1 VRKILLLGII
11 IFIVTGFVYIRSLNN
26 QMPSFNSPQSSK
38 PTQVVPADSFAT
50 TVIAEN
56 LDTPWGIAFL
66 PDGSIL
72 ITERPGRIRLID
84 VSGVLKPTPV
94 VTLKEAKEIGEGGLL
109 GITLHPNF
117 SSNKYVYLYYT
128 YAANDDQTL
137 NRVVRMTFQDQ
148 RMENEQVIV
157 DKIPGAF
164 NHNGGRIKFGPDG
177 FLYVTTGD
185 AEEPSQAQDLNSL
198 AGKILR
204 VTDEGKPA
212 LGNPFKTKI
221 YSYGHRNP
229 QGLVWDKRNRLWAT
243 EHGRSGT
250 KSGLDELN
258 LVESGKNYGW
268 PTIQGDEQKLGM
280 EASRLNSGSDTWA
293 PAGAAFVGESVF
305 FGGLRGQ
312 ALYEAIIQEDKIIIK
327 EHFKKELGR
336 IRDVVLGPDGYIYI
350 STSNRDG
357 RGKVNEGDDK
367 ILKINIQKLSD

>member
-1 VRKILLLGII
+1 
-11 IFIVTGFVYIRSLNN
+11 
-26 QMPSFNSPQSSK
+26 MPSFNSPQSSK

-204 VTDEGKPA
+204 VQNVP
-212 LGNPFKTKI
+212 LRFRLI
-221 YSYGHRNP
+221 VLSIFSSVISSIP
-229 QGLVWDKRNRLWAT
+229 QGLGIIPALAT
-243 EHGRSGT
+243 R
-250 KSGLDELN
+250 
-258 LVESGKNYGW
+258 
-268 PTIQGDEQKLGM
+268 
-280 EASRLNSGSDTWA
+280 
-293 PAGAAFVGESVF
+293 
-305 FGGLRGQ
+305 
-312 ALYEAIIQEDKIIIK
+312 
-327 EHFKKELGR
+327 
-336 IRDVVLGPDGYIYI
+336 
-350 STSNRDG
+350 
-357 RGKVNEGDDK
+357 
-367 ILKINIQKLSD
+367 